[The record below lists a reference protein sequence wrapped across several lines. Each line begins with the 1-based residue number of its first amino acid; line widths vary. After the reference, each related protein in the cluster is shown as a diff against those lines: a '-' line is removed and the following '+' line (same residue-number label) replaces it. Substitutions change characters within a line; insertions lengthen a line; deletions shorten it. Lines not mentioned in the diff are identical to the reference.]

1 MHNNRKK
8 NLERALGLSVD
19 YILSQQHDDGSWV
32 DWELPP
38 GQSSTWTTAYVGGKL
53 TSLDSHQ
60 RDRASNATARASQ
73 WLTGKTFPDC
83 GWGYNELVDS
93 DADSTALAILFLAS
107 AGRTVPDSS
116 YSCLE
121 QFQCEDGG
129 FATFRGRP
137 NLGSWATSHPDVTPS
152 AVMALT
158 TKYSTTSPSVN
169 RGLQFL
175 LNQRTSAGIWK
186 SFWWTTFLYSTER
199 SLSLFEAV
207 RLDIDLRVTRKTLL
221 RTRPQTPFESALLLS
236 SLLWLPDIA
245 KDQDVW
251 PLVDQLIQDQ
261 APDGSWSSPPMLRV
275 TRRDCLE
282 PWKPGDPDPLFRD
295 QNRLFTTATVMDAFS
310 NLHKLV

>member
-1 MHNNRKK
+1 MHNTRKK
-8 NLERALGLSVD
+8 SLEHALGLSID
-19 YILSQQHDDGSWV
+19 YILSQQHDDGSWM
-32 DWELPP
+32 DWQLPP

-53 TSLDSHQ
+53 TSLDNHH
-60 RDRASNATARASQ
+60 RERASSATARASH
-73 WLTGKTFPDC
+73 WLTGKMFPDF
-83 GWGYNELVDS
+83 GWGYNDQVDS

-107 AGRTVPDSS
+107 EGRTVADSS

-121 QFQCEDGG
+121 RFQREDGG

-137 NLGSWATSHPDVTPS
+137 DLGTWATSHTDVTPS
-152 AVMALT
+152 AVLAMT
-158 TKYSTTSPSVN
+158 TKYSKTSQSVN
-169 RGLQFL
+169 RGLQFVL
-175 LNQRTSAGIWK
+175 DKRTSAGIWR

-207 RLDIDLRVTRKTLL
+207 RRDIDLRVTRKTLL

-251 PLVDQLIQDQ
+251 PLVDQLVEDQ
-261 APDGSWSSPPMLRV
+261 APNGSWSNPPMLRV

-295 QNRLFTTATVMDAFS
+295 QNRLFTSATVMDAFS

>member
-1 MHNNRKK
+1 MHNHRKK

-19 YILSQQHDDGSWV
+19 YILSRQHADGSWI

-53 TSLDSHQ
+53 TSLASPH
-60 RDRASNATARASQ
+60 RDRSSSATASASQ
-73 WLTGKTFPDC
+73 WLSGKMFPDC
-83 GWGYNELVDS
+83 GWGYNERVDS

-107 AGRTVPDSS
+107 EGRPVPDSS

-121 QFQCEDGG
+121 SFQCADGG
-129 FATFRGRP
+129 FASFRGRP
-137 NLGSWATSHPDVTPS
+137 NLGTWATSHPDVTPS
-152 AVMALT
+152 AVLALT
-158 TKYSTTSPSVN
+158 TKYSATSHAVD
-169 RGLQFL
+169 RGLQFVL
-175 LNQRTSAGIWK
+175 DKRTSAGIWRP
-186 SFWWTTFLYSTER
+186 FWWTTFLYSTER

-207 RLDIDLRVTRKTLL
+207 RLDIDVQVTRKTLL
-221 RTRPQTPFESALLLS
+221 HTRPQNPFESALLLS

-251 PLVDQLIQDQ
+251 PLVDQLVEDQ
-261 APDGSWSSPPMLRV
+261 GPDGSWTSRPMLRV

-310 NLHKLV
+310 NLSKLA

>member
-1 MHNNRKK
+1 MNSTRKK
-8 NLERALGLSVD
+8 NLERALGSSVD
-19 YILSQQHDDGSWV
+19 YILSRQHADGSWI

-53 TSLDSHQ
+53 TSLESPY
-60 RDRASNATARASQ
+60 RDRASSATAIASQ
-73 WLTGKTFPDC
+73 WLTGRMFPDC
-83 GWGYNELVDS
+83 GWGYNEQVDS

-107 AGRTVPDSS
+107 EGRTVADSS

-121 QFQCEDGG
+121 RFQCEDGG

-137 NLGSWATSHPDVTPS
+137 DLGTWAISHPDVTPS
-152 AVMALT
+152 ALLALK
-158 TKYSTTSPSVN
+158 TKYAATTQAIN
-169 RGLQFL
+169 LGLQFV

-207 RLDIDLRVTRKTLL
+207 RLELDLQVTRKTLL
-221 RTRPQTPFESALLLS
+221 HTRPQNPFESALLLS

-251 PLVDQLIQDQ
+251 PLVDRLVADQ
-261 APDGSWSSPPMLRV
+261 ALDGSWSSPPMLRV
-275 TRRDCLE
+275 TRRDCRE

-295 QNRLFTTATVMDAFS
+295 QNRLFTTATVMNAFS
-310 NLHKLV
+310 NLHKLA

>member
-1 MHNNRKK
+1 MHSTRKK
-8 NLERALGLSVD
+8 NLERALCSSVD
-19 YILSQQHDDGSWV
+19 YILSRQRADGSWI

-53 TSLDSHQ
+53 TSLDIHH
-60 RDRASNATARASQ
+60 RDRSSSATARASQ
-73 WLTGKTFPDC
+73 WLTGKMFPDF
-83 GWGYNELVDS
+83 GWGYNEHVDS

-107 AGRTVPDSS
+107 AGRSVPDSS

-121 QFQCEDGG
+121 SFQCEDGG

-137 NLGSWATSHPDVTPS
+137 DLGTWAKSHPDVTPS
-152 AVMALT
+152 AVLALT
-158 TKYSTTSPSVN
+158 TKYPMTNESVN
-169 RGLQFL
+169 RGLQFV
-175 LNQRTSAGIWK
+175 LNTRTSAGIWK

-207 RLDIDLRVTRKTLL
+207 RLNIDLSVTRKTLL

-251 PLVDQLIQDQ
+251 PLVDQLVEDQ
-261 APDGSWSSPPMLRV
+261 APDGSWSSRPMLRV

-310 NLHKLV
+310 NLHKLI

>member
-1 MHNNRKK
+1 MHSHRKK
-8 NLERALGLSVD
+8 NLERALSLSVD
-19 YILSQQHDDGSWV
+19 YILSRQHSDGSWV

-53 TSLDSHQ
+53 TSLASHH
-60 RDRASNATARASQ
+60 RHRASSATASASQ
-73 WLTGKTFPDC
+73 WLTGKIFPDC
-83 GWGYNELVDS
+83 GWGYNEQVDS

-107 AGRTVPDSS
+107 EGKAVSDSS

-121 QFQCEDGG
+121 GFQCEDGG
-129 FATFRGRP
+129 FATFRHRP
-137 NLGSWATSHPDVTPS
+137 ELGSWATSHSDVTPS
-152 AVMALT
+152 AVLALT
-158 TKYSTTSPSVN
+158 TKYATTSHAVN
-169 RGLQFL
+169 RGLQFVL
-175 LNQRTSAGIWK
+175 DHRTSTGIWQP
-186 SFWWTTFLYSTER
+186 FWWTSFLYSTER

-207 RLDIDLRVTRKTLL
+207 RLDIDLQVTRNTLL
-221 RTRPQTPFESALLLS
+221 HTRPKNSFESALLLS

-251 PLVDQLIQDQ
+251 PLADHLVEDQ
-261 APDGSWSSPPMLRV
+261 APDGSWSSRPMLRV

-310 NLHKLV
+310 NLYKLA

>member
-8 NLERALGLSVD
+8 NLESALGLSVD

-53 TSLDSHQ
+53 TSLDSHH
-60 RDRASNATARASQ
+60 RDRTSNATAHASQ
-73 WLTGKTFPDC
+73 WLMGKMFPDC

-152 AVMALT
+152 AVLALT
-158 TKYSTTSPSVN
+158 TKCSTTSPSVN
-169 RGLQFL
+169 RGLQFV

-251 PLVDQLIQDQ
+251 PLVDQLIEDQ

-282 PWKPGDPDPLFRD
+282 PWKPGDTDPLFRD
-295 QNRLFTTATVMDAFS
+295 QNRLFTTATAMNAFS